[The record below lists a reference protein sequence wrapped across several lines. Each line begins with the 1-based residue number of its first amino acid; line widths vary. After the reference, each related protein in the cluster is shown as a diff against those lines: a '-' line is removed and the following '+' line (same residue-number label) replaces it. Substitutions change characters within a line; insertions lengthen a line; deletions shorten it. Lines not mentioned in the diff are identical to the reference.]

1 MKHQHTIICIIGTR
15 PEAIKMAPV
24 IRALRATD
32 WARCVVVATAQ
43 HRGLLDQMLHR
54 LGISVDHDLDLMQEG
69 QRPSELLA
77 RMLPALENIMLDCP
91 PAAVLA

>member
-1 MKHQHTIICIIGTR
+1 MEQFNMKHQQTIICIIGTR

-54 LGISVDHDLDLMQEG
+54 WVFQL
-69 QRPSELLA
+69 
-77 RMLPALENIMLDCP
+77 IMILT
-91 PAAVLA
+91 